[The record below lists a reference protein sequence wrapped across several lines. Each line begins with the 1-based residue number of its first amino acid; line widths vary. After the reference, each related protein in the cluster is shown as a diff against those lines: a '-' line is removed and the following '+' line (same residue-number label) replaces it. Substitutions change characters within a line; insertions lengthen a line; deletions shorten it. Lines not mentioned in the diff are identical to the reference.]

1 MTRSAGARPGE
12 RDLDLLVVGEL
23 NPDVIVSD
31 PDPVPSF
38 GERERIVERI
48 RLTVGS
54 SSAIAAC
61 GAARLGLRVAFA
73 GVVGDD
79 AFGRFMLAELAARG
93 IDVSA
98 CTVDPATP
106 TGATVVLTSG
116 RDRAILTAIG
126 TIGSLDPAA
135 VPSPLVARARHV
147 HIGGFFLQGHARD
160 TLPAFLSAARAR
172 GATTSFDTNWDPAER
187 WEGVG
192 PMLEAADVFFPNA
205 EEARQ
210 ISGRSDPEEAARE
223 LARIGADGRTDG
235 GPLVVVKL
243 GADGALACR
252 ASGPVERT
260 PAMPIAVV
268 DTTGAGDSFN
278 AGFLRAWLSG
288 ESGGGSVSM
297 ALRSGAAAGALS
309 TCRRGGVD
317 GQPTT
322 DQLDRALAGWAP

>member
-1 MTRSAGARPGE
+1 VT

-31 PDPVPSF
+31 PDPGPVF
-38 GERERIVERI
+38 GERERIVEAI

-79 AFGRFMLAELAARG
+79 AFGRFMLDELAGRG

-98 CTVDPATP
+98 CRVDATTP
-106 TGATVVLTSG
+106 TGATIVLSSG
-116 RDRAILTAIG
+116 HDRAILTAIG

-135 VPSPLVARARHV
+135 IPAVMIARARHV
-147 HIGGFFLQGHARD
+147 HVGGFFLQGAARD
-160 TLPAFLSAARAR
+160 ALPAFLAAARTG

-187 WEGVG
+187 WEGVE
-192 PMLEAADVFFPNA
+192 PMLRAADVFLPNA
-205 EEARQ
+205 EEARR
-210 ISGRSDPEEAARE
+210 ISGRDEAEEAARE
-223 LARIGADGRTDG
+223 LARVGAEGRSDG
-235 GPLVVVKL
+235 GPVVVVKL

-252 ASGPVERT
+252 RSGPVERT
-260 PAMPIAVV
+260 PGMTITPV

-278 AGFLRAWLSG
+278 AGFLQAWLSG
-288 ESGGGSVSM
+288 AAVAD
-297 ALRSGAAAGALS
+297 ALRAGAAAGALS
-309 TCRRGGVD
+309 TRALGGVG
-317 GQPTT
+317 GQPNA
-322 DQLDRALAGWAP
+322 QELDLALAAWPA